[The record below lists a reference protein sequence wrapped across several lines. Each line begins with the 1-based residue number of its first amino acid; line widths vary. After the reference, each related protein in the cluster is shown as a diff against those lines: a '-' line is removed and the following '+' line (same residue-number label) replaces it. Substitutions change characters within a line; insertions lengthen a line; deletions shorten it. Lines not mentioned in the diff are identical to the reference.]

1 VLRRITY
8 AALGLAAF
16 VAAAEPILNIFRP
29 GH

>member
-1 VLRRITY
+1 MTY

-16 VAAAEPILNIFRP
+16 VAAAEPILNIMRP

>member
-8 AALGLAAF
+8 AALGLATF
-16 VAAAEPILNIFRP
+16 VAAFEPILDIFRP